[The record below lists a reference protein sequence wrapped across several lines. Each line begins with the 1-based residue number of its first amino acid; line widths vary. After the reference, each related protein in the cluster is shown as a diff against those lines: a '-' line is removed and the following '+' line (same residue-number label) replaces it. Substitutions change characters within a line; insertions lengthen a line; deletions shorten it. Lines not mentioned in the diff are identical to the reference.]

1 MMTIDRDDSLQSIS
15 VKLNG
20 KSYSYSSTLMKNFLK
35 GKDCAGCASGTV
47 VKPNNTA
54 DNYVTELDMWELNNA
69 KILGFIIL

>member
-1 MMTIDRDDSLQSIS
+1 M
-15 VKLNG
+15 
-20 KSYSYSSTLMKNFLK
+20 
-35 GKDCAGCASGTV
+35 GCASGTV